1 MNSFTN
7 NIKIIVI
14 IAVITL
20 SAISVSAAN
29 VKISGKVTDGDN
41 APIEFAT
48 VRIGGTAIG
57 STTDLKG
64 QYSLSVP
71 AADTITVI
79 FSCMGYSEVTR
90 KLANAK
96 GNVNLNVRLLKKT
109 LQLED
114 LEITEYKRQTGQM
127 QTIDIDAAK
136 LMPDAS
142 GGGIESILST
152 MAGVSSKNEM
162 SSQYMVRGGSYDEN
176 SVYING
182 IEVYRPQLV
191 SSGQQEGLSIINPNL
206 VGSVEFSTG
215 GFSAEYG
222 DKMSSVLDITYRAPE
237 ALEGSLSMSLQ
248 GGSVSFGQSSGRFSQ
263 IHGFR
268 YKRNSSL
275 LGSLETKGEYDPQ
288 YFDYQTNLNFK
299 INDKLK
305 LSFLGNIA
313 INNYRF
319 TPETRET
326 SFGTSTSAKS
336 FVVYFDGHEKDKF
349 ETYFGALSLNYK
361 HSKSTDFTLLA
372 SGYITNE
379 LVAYDIHGEYWLDE
393 AGTNESEGGSE
404 AIGGEL
410 GVGKY
415 HEHARNRLKASVLAL
430 SLKGNTSISN
440 NNISYGLTF
449 QHEDIYDRTRE
460 WEQRDSAGYSLPH
473 TGNGV
478 NMIYNLSSRHD
489 LASNRISLYAQDAFR
504 LNTEAG
510 YLTINGG
517 LRMSYWDFN
526 KEFLVSPRASVGFVP
541 ARNEQFSFRFA
552 TGLYYQAPFY
562 KEYRMEQTDNDGNTY
577 IVLNRDIKSQRSLQF
592 ILGGD
597 YTFRALNRPFRIS
610 AELYYKNLSNIIP
623 YEIDNLKVVYSG
635 MNSSKGYATGID
647 FKFFGQFVEGTDSW
661 ISLSLM
667 KTQEDLNGVKVPRPT
682 DQRYSIAMYFTDYFP
697 KFPKIKFSLKAIF
710 SDGLPMTAPRTTRDM
725 AYFRAP
731 AYKRVD
737 VGLSY
742 QLLGSE
748 TAKPD
753 NFLRYL
759 KDVWVGLDVFNL
771 FGISNV
777 SSYYWV
783 TDVNNM
789 QYAVPNYL
797 TGRQLNVRLSVNF

>member
-268 YKRNSSL
+268 YKRN
-275 LGSLETKGEYDPQ
+275 
-288 YFDYQTNLNFK
+288 
-299 INDKLK
+299 
-305 LSFLGNIA
+305 
-313 INNYRF
+313 
-319 TPETRET
+319 
-326 SFGTSTSAKS
+326 
-336 FVVYFDGHEKDKF
+336 
-349 ETYFGALSLNYK
+349 
-361 HSKSTDFTLLA
+361 
-372 SGYITNE
+372 
-379 LVAYDIHGEYWLDE
+379 
-393 AGTNESEGGSE
+393 
-404 AIGGEL
+404 
-410 GVGKY
+410 
-415 HEHARNRLKASVLAL
+415 
-430 SLKGNTSISN
+430 
-440 NNISYGLTF
+440 
-449 QHEDIYDRTRE
+449 
-460 WEQRDSAGYSLPH
+460 
-473 TGNGV
+473 
-478 NMIYNLSSRHD
+478 
-489 LASNRISLYAQDAFR
+489 
-504 LNTEAG
+504 
-510 YLTINGG
+510 
-517 LRMSYWDFN
+517 
-526 KEFLVSPRASVGFVP
+526 
-541 ARNEQFSFRFA
+541 
-552 TGLYYQAPFY
+552 
-562 KEYRMEQTDNDGNTY
+562 
-577 IVLNRDIKSQRSLQF
+577 
-592 ILGGD
+592 
-597 YTFRALNRPFRIS
+597 
-610 AELYYKNLSNIIP
+610 
-623 YEIDNLKVVYSG
+623 
-635 MNSSKGYATGID
+635 
-647 FKFFGQFVEGTDSW
+647 
-661 ISLSLM
+661 
-667 KTQEDLNGVKVPRPT
+667 
-682 DQRYSIAMYFTDYFP
+682 
-697 KFPKIKFSLKAIF
+697 
-710 SDGLPMTAPRTTRDM
+710 
-725 AYFRAP
+725 
-731 AYKRVD
+731 
-737 VGLSY
+737 
-742 QLLGSE
+742 
-748 TAKPD
+748 
-753 NFLRYL
+753 
-759 KDVWVGLDVFNL
+759 
-771 FGISNV
+771 
-777 SSYYWV
+777 
-783 TDVNNM
+783 
-789 QYAVPNYL
+789 
-797 TGRQLNVRLSVNF
+797 